1 MSKQLGRIS
10 GPLLSANLFREGTD
24 LRFENQLLYLDV
36 SSKKLSINSTPN
48 NKELFVNDT
57 LRTIDV
63 IIDSGKLSVGTLEV
77 GPNNLIRSTTG
88 TVILNGS
95 NYVQTHSIKTD
106 NLEITGNSISTYT
119 TDTDIEIRPTGI
131 LDIYADTNIT
141 GDLHSTGS
149 ITADGSIIF
158 GSNSSDSVTFDAD
171 INSDILPNLSGIY
184 SLGED
189 GKQWNDVRTKDFLG
203 QIIYTNGLFN
213 NNLPVEVTA
222 KNQWFVASLGAD
234 TNVGIN
240 ESSAFA
246 TVAKALSVADP
257 GDTVYIAPGTY
268 TEVFPLTVPA
278 GVTVKGAGIRS
289 VTVQP
294 TSGTNT
300 NNAFLLNGET
310 AVSDLTVANFYQG
323 SAFSFAPG
331 AKVTTR
337 SPYVQNCSVITSS
350 FTSVPP
356 LATPLSYSVANGDF
370 TGGVGNNVGIVIQ
383 LVINQPTGALAT
395 YITSTA
401 QVGDRLTLL
410 GGTAGSV
417 SLTLTRTFTA
427 SGLGY
432 QCLVTPYFVDGTVN
446 FTAITIDAVR
456 TTLPA
461 GKGALVDGSV
471 VDATSNEASMLFHS
485 TTFITPD
492 VDALTMT
499 NGVRVEWLNS
509 FTYFANR
516 SIYATQGTL
525 GFAGLGVKFGA
536 EIRSIAS
543 ASVYGN
549 YGAVADGADTLM
561 YLIQHNFG
569 YVGSGLDSSNDRTL
583 VVQAN
588 ETVELNN
595 GKIYFQSVDQQGNYR
610 VGEQFY
616 VDFDNGTTSIDI
628 SSGAINGISSLTI
641 GTAPNQTFI
650 DYSKIDIGDFTL
662 RGNDILTKS
671 QTFNIVS
678 ASGEVNTE
686 SIAIAKDLSVGGD
699 VNIGGTITVGNQ
711 TSDGISI
718 TADID
723 SDIIPKTSK
732 EYNIGSTD
740 KRWATLYTTES
751 YVNQVKLSTNQVS
764 ILNTDANLVLNAT
777 GKVSVPTN
785 DVEFDQT
792 LRVTGAT
799 NLTDVGVTGDITHT
813 AAYNQT
819 GLRDITGNASATISG
834 KVSNIT
840 FVNDTIRSDN
850 SLNFALLSGNGKLN
864 IVSNNADISIKNN
877 RIINNK
883 NDPIV
888 FSTNG
893 GYVRFAGTG
902 AMAIPVGL
910 ESERPAAAETGT
922 LRVNSTSGNA
932 EVYTQPTNTWND
944 VTGLGDIATREVVEE
959 YGNLWILILG

>member
-1 MSKQLGRIS
+1 VTIAGEWGSYGLAYRVLIEEALT
-10 GPLLSANLFREGTD
+10 GP
-24 LRFENQLLYLDV
+24 
-36 SSKKLSINSTPN
+36 
-48 NKELFVNDT
+48 
-57 LRTIDV
+57 IDF
-63 IIDSGKLSVGTLEV
+63 T
-77 GPNNLIRSTTG
+77 
-88 TVILNGS
+88 
-95 NYVQTHSIKTD
+95 
-106 NLEITGNSISTYT
+106 EITIIAVE
-119 TDTDIEIRPTGI
+119 TDT
-131 LDIYADTNIT
+131 
-141 GDLHSTGS
+141 
-149 ITADGSIIF
+149 
-158 GSNSSDSVTFDAD
+158 
-171 INSDILPNLSGIY
+171 
-184 SLGED
+184 
-189 GKQWNDVRTKDFLG
+189 
-203 QIIYTNGLFN
+203 
-213 NNLPVEVTA
+213 
-222 KNQWFVASLGAD
+222 
-234 TNVGIN
+234 
-240 ESSAFA
+240 
-246 TVAKALSVADP
+246 
-257 GDTVYIAPGTY
+257 
-268 TEVFPLTVPA
+268 
-278 GVTVKGAGIRS
+278 
-289 VTVQP
+289 
-294 TSGTNT
+294 
-300 NNAFLLNGET
+300 
-310 AVSDLTVANFYQG
+310 
-323 SAFSFAPG
+323 
-331 AKVTTR
+331 
-337 SPYVQNCSVITSS
+337 
-350 FTSVPP
+350 
-356 LATPLSYSVANGDF
+356 
-370 TGGVGNNVGIVIQ
+370 
-383 LVINQPTGALAT
+383 
-395 YITSTA
+395 
-401 QVGDRLTLL
+401 
-410 GGTAGSV
+410 
-417 SLTLTRTFTA
+417 
-427 SGLGY
+427 
-432 QCLVTPYFVDGTVN
+432 
-446 FTAITIDAVR
+446 
-456 TTLPA
+456 PA

-485 TTFITPD
+485 TTFITPG

-525 GFAGLGVKFGA
+525 GFAELGVKFGA

-678 ASGEVNTE
+678 ATGEVNTE
-686 SIAIAKDLSVGGD
+686 SIAIAKDLSVAGD

-792 LRVTGAT
+792 LRVNGAT
-799 NLTDVGVTGDITHT
+799 NLTDVGATGDITHT

-819 GLRDITGNASATISG
+819 GLRDITGNASATTSA

-840 FVNDTIRSDN
+840 FVNDTIRSDT

-932 EVYTQPTNTWND
+932 EIYTQPTNTWND